1 MKKKYIKPQ
10 IVDIIEIEPCI
21 LDADSQNPWTR
32 PKGGQLF
39 DERLFG
45 DDTANG
51 DDYVNNAE

>member
-21 LDADSQNPWTR
+21 LAADSQGPYGGA
-32 PKGGQLF
+32 KGGQFF